1 MAPTG
6 KPTRR
11 LAIAEVRSDREV
23 GGWHRARL
31 LDCPRKDDERTWLAV
46 RALLLAVALM
56 AGTWHLG
63 AAAS

>member
-1 MAPTG
+1 MAQG
-6 KPTRR
+6 
-11 LAIAEVRSDREV
+11 AIA
-23 GGWHRARL
+23 GL
-31 LDCPRKDDERTWLAV
+31 PRKDDERTWLAV